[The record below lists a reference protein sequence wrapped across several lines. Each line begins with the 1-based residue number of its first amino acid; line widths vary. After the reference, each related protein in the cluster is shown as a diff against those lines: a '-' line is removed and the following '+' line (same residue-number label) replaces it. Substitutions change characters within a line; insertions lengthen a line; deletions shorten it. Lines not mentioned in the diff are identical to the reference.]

1 MTKKKK
7 LKSDSSTLNQKR
19 SAADGGTANRRKE
32 NRGKLLN
39 SPFVLRSFLILIFIV
54 AGFSLYSKTL
64 SSPFVFDDIDNI
76 TENRTIRLTEL
87 TPKNILNTATGLT
100 SNRPVSTLTFALN
113 YYFGRYNPEG
123 YHFVNIV
130 IHILNAI
137 LLFIFLQLTFKI
149 SRQQNISDSTSRLSA
164 GQWISFLAA
173 VIWLVHPIQTQ
184 SVTYIVQRMNSIG
197 ATFFILAL
205 LCYVMGRTTQLR
217 VKQKSD
223 SRDTEKTEKTY
234 SNRTYLWFA
243 ASAVSGLLALGSK
256 ESTATLPFFV
266 WLYEWYFFQDLS
278 PKWFKSSLKYIIAV
292 AIIFGVVAFLYLG
305 TDPLEKLSK
314 LRDFSQGEFT
324 VTERALTQTRVV
336 VYYLSLIFFSHPS
349 RLNLDYDFPLSH
361 SLFNPITTLF
371 SLILIIGLIAL
382 AIYLAKKER
391 LISFCILWFFGNL
404 VIESSII
411 PLAIIFEHRNYLP
424 SMLIFLI
431 PVILAYRYIQYDWL
445 KIGLLVILIVGL
457 SVWTYQRNSV
467 WKNELTLW
475 SDIVKKSPN
484 KARPHLNLGIMLSRL
499 GKTDVAITHFD
510 KALQLNNRFAKAHF
524 NLGAE
529 MERQGNDADAVKH
542 YHEAIK
548 IEPNYIKAH
557 NNLGLLLARTGRIE
571 EAFQHYS
578 RILNFNPEYAPA
590 HLNWGV
596 AQADL
601 GKFSQAIAHFEQA
614 LKIDPN
620 YADAYYNLAI
630 VLEKQGKIND
640 AIDHY
645 ATALEKNPAKAEAH
659 FNLGNIFFKQGNTDD
674 AIAHYKAAM
683 TIRPDFLE
691 TISNLA
697 LVNVARKDYT
707 EALALFM
714 DILKYRPDDA
724 ETHYNIA
731 CMYSRLKR
739 KEESIEWLQKAID
752 KGYANWNNIKTD
764 SDLENIRDTNA
775 YKELVKGH

>member
-1 MTKKKK
+1 MKKSKQTAVKK
-7 LKSDSSTLNQKR
+7 LHS
-19 SAADGGTANRRKE
+19 
-32 NRGKLLN
+32 GKARQSN
-39 SPFVLRSFLILIFIV
+39 K
-54 AGFSLYSKTL
+54 FSLNPSILRTAAIFLCFAILGFLLYSNTFE
-64 SSPFVFDDIDNI
+64 SPFVFDDNRKIVENESIRI
-76 TENRTIRLTEL
+76 TELSAANLIDTAFGKQS
-87 TPKNILNTATGLT
+87 PKT
-100 SNRPVSTLTFALN
+100 RPFGNVTFALN
-113 YYFGRYNPEG
+113 YYFHQYNVEG
-123 YHFVNIV
+123 YHLVNIV
-130 IHILNAI
+130 IHILAAI
-137 LLFIFLQLTFKI
+137 FLFIFVQTTLKLPSLKTEVDHTFMVAFF
-149 SRQQNISDSTSRLSA
+149 TALL
-164 GQWISFLAA
+164 WM
-173 VIWLVHPIQTQ
+173 VHPIQSQ
-184 SVTYIVQRMNSIG
+184 SVTYIVQRMNSM
-197 ATFFILAL
+197 AALFYILAFWF
-205 LCYVMGRTTQLR
+205 YVKGRLAVQPGR
-217 VKQKSD
+217 KWG
-223 SRDTEKTEKTY
+223 
-234 SNRTYLWFA
+234 WFGSA
-243 ASAVSGLLALGSK
+243 ALAWIFALGSK
-256 ESTATLPFFV
+256 QNAATLPFFIF
-266 WLYEWYFFQDLS
+266 LYEWYFFQDLS

-292 AIIFGVVAFLYLG
+292 AIIFAVVAFLYLG
-305 TDPLEKLSK
+305 TDPLEKFSK
-314 LRDFSQGEFT
+314 LQDFYHGEFT
-324 VTERALTQTRVV
+324 LTERALTQTRVV
-336 VYYLSLIFFSHPS
+336 VYYLSLIFFPHPA
-349 RLNLDYDFPLSH
+349 RLNLDYDFSLSH
-361 SLFNPITTLF
+361 SLLNPMTTLF
-371 SLILIIGLIAL
+371 SLIFIIGLISL
-382 AIYLAKKER
+382 ACYLSKRER

-404 VIESSII
+404 LIESSII
-411 PLAIIFEHRNYLP
+411 PLAIIFEHRTYLP
-424 SMLIFLI
+424 SMMVYLIM
-431 PVILAYRYIQYDWL
+431 ILLGDRFVRIDWL
-445 KIGLLVILIVGL
+445 KIGLACVVIVVF
-457 SVWTYQRNSV
+457 SFWTYQRNQV
-467 WKNELTLW
+467 WESEFSLW
-475 SDIVKKSPN
+475 SDVIKKSPN
-484 KARPHLNLGIMLSRL
+484 KARPHLNLGIMFSRL
-499 GKTDVAITHFD
+499 GKTDTAITHFD
-510 KALQLNNRFAKAHF
+510 KALQLNHRYAKAHF

-724 ETHYNIA
+724 GTHYNIA

-752 KGYANWNNIKTD
+752 KGYSNWESIKND

-775 YKELVKGH
+775 YKEIVKGH